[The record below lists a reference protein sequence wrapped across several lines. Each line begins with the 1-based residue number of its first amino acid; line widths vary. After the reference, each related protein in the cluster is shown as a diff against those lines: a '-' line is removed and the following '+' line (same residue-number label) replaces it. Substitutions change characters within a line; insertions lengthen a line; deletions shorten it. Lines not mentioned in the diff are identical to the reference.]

1 MYWSQRSESRF
12 FDDRIPAH
20 FLEGAKC
27 CEYLHAREEGVCVY
41 VCEGDTSGL
50 GSRRK
55 GEELGMQK
63 ASALEYYMF
72 YFSIIHNDFKEE
84 YFIEK

>member
-1 MYWSQRSESRF
+1 M
-12 FDDRIPAH
+12 
-20 FLEGAKC
+20 
-27 CEYLHAREEGVCVY
+27 
-41 VCEGDTSGL
+41 CEGDTSGL

-72 YFSIIHNDFKEE
+72 YFSIIHNEFKEE